1 MAFSGWLF
9 VHLYKERSMSENTNN
24 PRFTDPVNPEIQ
36 PPFNP
41 DDPMEVQ
48 DLFPEAGTS
57 PQAGALPQA
66 RKVLV
71 VMTNHAD
78 YPSKEEH
85 TGLWL
90 TELTHFYQEF
100 KAAGIQMDFVSP
112 QGGKVPLD
120 ERSLGWL
127 YIDDEAKALLED
139 SSFKQLLE
147 TTRAPHEVNPADYQA
162 IYYTGGHG
170 VMWDYR
176 NNQGLNQLAE
186 TIYSNGG
193 IVSAV
198 CHGTAG
204 LLNLKEQ
211 DGRPL
216 IEGRKVTGFSNME
229 ESLVGVKS
237 QLPFLLEDEIQ
248 EQGAEYDKSLIPF
261 ASHVVVDGRIV
272 TGQNPGSSK
281 EVAREVLHMVQAR
294 RGDSIQSVRRL

>member
-1 MAFSGWLF
+1 
-9 VHLYKERSMSENTNN
+9 MSEKLNDL
-24 PRFTDPVNPEIQ
+24 RFTDPTEPEIK
-36 PPFNP
+36 PPYNP
-41 DDPMEVQ
+41 DDPMEIQGV
-48 DLFPEAGTS
+48 FPEAGSS
-57 PQAGALPQA
+57 PQAGSIPLA

-71 VMTNHAD
+71 VMTNHAA
-78 YPSKEEH
+78 YPTKEEH

-127 YIDDEAKALLED
+127 YIDDEAKALLDDPE
-139 SSFKQLLE
+139 FKQILE
-147 TTRAPHEVNPADYQA
+147 TTMSPEEVNPADYQA

-170 VMWDYR
+170 TMWDYR
-176 NNQGLNQLAE
+176 NNQGLKQLAE
-186 TIYSNGG
+186 IIYQNGG
-193 IVSAV
+193 VVSAV

-204 LLNLKEQ
+204 LLNLTHQ

-248 EQGAEYDKSLIPF
+248 HQGADYDKSLIPF

-294 RGDSIQSVRRL
+294 QSGAVQSVRRM